1 VDKQSFTHLIS
12 RLAEEKDTRNV
23 LHCTDV
29 HTAFLII
36 FSQIKHII
44 GKAYTFVPFIF
55 KTLPVVFLTVVAE
68 NVFGFITST
77 RDIRKVLYSNYVD
90 CYVFIYVAVSQLY

>member
-44 GKAYTFVPFIF
+44 GKACTFVPFIF
-55 KTLPVVFLTVVAE
+55 NTLSAVFLTVVAE
-68 NVFGFITST
+68 I
-77 RDIRKVLYSNYVD
+77 VL
-90 CYVFIYVAVSQLY
+90 VS